1 MSFLTSWLLS
11 VIGTAFLVSLCEAL
25 MPEEKVREAGRLVGG
40 LLLLLALLSP
50 LTQISAAGWNWD
62 VAFYFEQVEEKKADY
77 RMVQEETMEKGINER
92 CAAYIEAAAQE
103 MGLTAH
109 AEVLVTPGED
119 GTFQIVSVQLDIPY
133 HAALSQRI
141 TAELGVAPEQQKW
154 KEEEVR
160 ETE

>member
-1 MSFLTSWLLS
+1 
-11 VIGTAFLVSLCEAL
+11 
-25 MPEEKVREAGRLVGG
+25 
-40 LLLLLALLSP
+40 
-50 LTQISAAGWNWD
+50 
-62 VAFYFEQVEEKKADY
+62 
-77 RMVQEETMEKGINER
+77 
-92 CAAYIEAAAQE
+92 

-109 AEVLVTPGED
+109 AEVLVTPAED